1 MIMDDYIQEFV
12 FDNSDEGEFEGC
24 RFVIRFNPSENTIFI
39 QFINMGASALGNC
52 GLNYLSIDGRKVIE
66 GIIAETYESD
76 YLQTITINNSYFP
89 YYNIISFEAYFN
101 SVNYDSN
108 YPDMSWC
115 TFTKTITLPLPP
127 INLDVQLSTDNSNLD
142 IFWNEPTNIN
152 TIDGYFLE
160 ILNDDTT
167 IAIGTDSTPSGRK
180 GIFLNKNLK
189 SYSLD
194 LSDFAITTGVLY
206 VHLNSFK
213 NNSISDNPT
222 QKIYSYSPDFD
233 NGYNIN
239 SIEIP
244 IMENSYKIF
253 YRNDNNE
260 FVQAT
265 KAFTKVGNS
274 FIEIKQFHSI

>member
-1 MIMDDYIQEFV
+1 MITYDYIQEFV
-12 FDNSDEGEFEGC
+12 FDDFDEGEFEGC
-24 RFVIRFNPSENTIFI
+24 RFVIKFDPSTSTIFI
-39 QFINMGASALGNC
+39 QFINMAGSALGNC
-52 GLNYLSIDGRKVIE
+52 GLDYLSIDGRKVIE
-66 GIIAETYESD
+66 ETIIAETYESD

-89 YYNIISFEAYFN
+89 YCNTIAFEAYFN
-101 SVNYDSN
+101 SANYGDN
-108 YPDMSWC
+108 YEDMRWC
-115 TFTKTITLPLPP
+115 IFTKTIALPLPP
-127 INLDVQLSTDNSNLD
+127 INLDIQLSDDNSNLNISWD
-142 IFWNEPTNIN
+142 EPTNIN

-160 ILNDDTT
+160 ILNDNAT

-189 SYSLD
+189 SYNLN
-194 LSDFAITTGVLY
+194 LSDFAITKGILY

-213 NNSISDNPT
+213 NNSIGDNPT

-244 IMENSYKIF
+244 IIYKIF
-253 YRNDNNE
+253 YRNNNNNK